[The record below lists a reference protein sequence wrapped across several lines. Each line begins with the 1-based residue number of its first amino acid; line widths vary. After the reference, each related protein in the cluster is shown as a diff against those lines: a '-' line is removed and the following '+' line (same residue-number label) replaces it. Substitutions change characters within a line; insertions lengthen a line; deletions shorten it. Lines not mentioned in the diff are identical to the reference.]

1 MEAVV
6 LENQLLVVLCGI
18 EKAAD
23 PERKYGEEEGELEK
37 VSGAREER

>member
-6 LENQLLVVLCGI
+6 LENQLLAVLCG
-18 EKAAD
+18 K
-23 PERKYGEEEGELEK
+23 RKYREEEGELEK